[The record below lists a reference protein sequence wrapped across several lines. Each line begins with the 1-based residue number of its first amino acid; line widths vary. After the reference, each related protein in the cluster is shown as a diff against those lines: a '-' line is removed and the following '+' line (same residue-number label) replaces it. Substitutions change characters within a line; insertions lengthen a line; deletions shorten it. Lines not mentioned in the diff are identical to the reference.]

1 MTEKKNE
8 KVEQEVKETPEAS
21 VQEEKTPETKETPKA
36 EKPTEEPKEEAVE
49 ETSEKAAHELGIEY
63 TLKKVSD
70 VKDIMKYGVMMT
82 PALVVDGE
90 VKISGKVPS
99 LDEVKK
105 MLQD

>member
-1 MTEKKNE
+1 M
-8 KVEQEVKETPEAS
+8 
-21 VQEEKTPETKETPKA
+21 KTIEILGTGCAKCNKL
-36 EKPTEEPKEEAVE
+36 E
-49 ETSEKAAHELGIEY
+49 ETSEKAAQELGIEY

-90 VKISGKVPS
+90 VKVSGKVPS

-105 MLQD
+105 LMQDK